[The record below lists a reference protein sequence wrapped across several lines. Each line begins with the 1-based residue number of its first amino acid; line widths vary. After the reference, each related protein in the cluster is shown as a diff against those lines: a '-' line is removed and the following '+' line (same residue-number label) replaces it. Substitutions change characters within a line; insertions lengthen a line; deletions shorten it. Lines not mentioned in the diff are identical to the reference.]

1 MIHCRTHALRHAAL
15 LLVYITTRLGVG
27 RREFSVLR
35 CVCLEI
41 DFEFAVLLV
50 VFWCN
55 KHFPS

>member
-15 LLVYITTRLGVG
+15 LLVYITMVG
-27 RREFSVLR
+27 GGAERISVLR

-50 VFWCN
+50 VFW
-55 KHFPS
+55 